1 MQMFNILVSVT
12 FEIHVFR
19 SPNLWN
25 SSFVFGLDVEDPM
38 DH

>member
-19 SPNLWN
+19 SPNTWN
-25 SSFVFGLDVEDPM
+25 SYSVFGLDVEAI
-38 DH
+38 

>member
-19 SPNLWN
+19 NPNYWN
-25 SSFVFGLDVEDPM
+25 SYSVFGIDVEDPI